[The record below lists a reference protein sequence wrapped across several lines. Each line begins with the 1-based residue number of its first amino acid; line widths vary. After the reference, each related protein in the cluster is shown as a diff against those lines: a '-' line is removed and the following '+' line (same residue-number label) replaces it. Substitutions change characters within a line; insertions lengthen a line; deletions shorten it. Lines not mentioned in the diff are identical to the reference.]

1 MYSFLS
7 SLLDLVSIGT
17 VALGRAANFGRS
29 CSSVVCNA
37 GSCDRMKVVLV
48 VRGVGLAFGPASTPT
63 RSWRAAGVE
72 VKKDKSTGLFSA
84 VLDTPSALAVSTVD
98 RIDCSCEM
106 TASFRSRSSF
116 RDRFSFFVSNNF
128 LRCACMVSGVGV
140 SGEYPKE
147 RP

>member
-17 VALGRAANFGRS
+17 VALGRDASFGRS

-37 GSCDRMKVVLV
+37 GSCERMKVVLV
-48 VRGVGLAFGPASTPT
+48 VRGVGFAFGPASTPT
-63 RSWRAAGVE
+63 RSWRAAGLE
-72 VKKDKSTGLFSA
+72 VKNDRSTGLFSA
-84 VLDTPSALAVSTVD
+84 VLDTPSAFAASTVD

-106 TASFRSRSSF
+106 TASFRAHSSF
-116 RDRFSFFVSNNF
+116 SDRFSFFVSNNF
-128 LRCACMVSGVGV
+128 LRCACTVSGVGV
-140 SGEYPKE
+140 SGDDPKE